1 MSTKYLG
8 ETFDLH
14 GGGLDLIFPH
24 HENELAQSK
33 ALGGEFVRY
42 WMHNGL
48 LNLEGQKMS
57 KSTGHFFAMDE
68 VLAEFEPEVVRF
80 YLLRGQFRNQMEYS
94 RERLAEAKAAY
105 ERMQRVLVRLEEL
118 VRDPELGTEIP
129 AGLRS
134 AAAVGLLQGA
144 EKARTGFR
152 EALCDDFNAEAALAA
167 LFELVRELNPYLV
180 ARSRAAQVERDVVE
194 ASQAVL
200 RESMGVLGLF
210 TGLEVGSEI
219 PPEIQE
225 MALRREAARADR
237 DWGTADTLRDELVAR
252 GWSVE
257 DGPEGTK
264 LRPL

>member
-1 MSTKYLG
+1 
-8 ETFDLH
+8 
-14 GGGLDLIFPH
+14 
-24 HENELAQSK
+24 
-33 ALGGEFVRY
+33 
-42 WMHNGL
+42 
-48 LNLEGQKMS
+48 
-57 KSTGHFFAMDE
+57 
-68 VLAEFEPEVVRF
+68 
-80 YLLRGQFRNQMEYS
+80 
-94 RERLAEAKAAY
+94 
-105 ERMQRVLVRLEEL
+105 
-118 VRDPELGTEIP
+118 
-129 AGLRS
+129 
-134 AAAVGLLQGA
+134 
-144 EKARTGFR
+144 
-152 EALCDDFNAEAALAA
+152 
-167 LFELVRELNPYLV
+167 
-180 ARSRAAQVERDVVE
+180 VERDVVE